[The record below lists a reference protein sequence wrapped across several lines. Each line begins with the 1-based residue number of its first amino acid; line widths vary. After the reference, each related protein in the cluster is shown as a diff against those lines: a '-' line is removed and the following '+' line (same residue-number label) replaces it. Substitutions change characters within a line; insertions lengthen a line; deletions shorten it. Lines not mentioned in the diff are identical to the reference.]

1 MGISYKP
8 LCKQLIDKDIKKID
22 LIKSAGLTTNAMANM
37 GKDKYISLQNLE
49 KICRALECTPNE
61 VISFKTEKVKNE

>member
-1 MGISYKP
+1 
-8 LCKQLIDKDIKKID
+8 
-22 LIKSAGLTTNAMANM
+22 AMANM